1 MESQKADI
9 YHQISV
15 LQQALSSDK
24 SRIAFLLGA
33 GCSTAIRIKNGDGE
47 QTEALI
53 PDVTGLTN
61 IVKDKLKDHNIEA
74 VCTRL
79 NKTNSREP
87 NIEEILSH
95 VRLLQQVI
103 GDSKID
109 ELSKDDLNELEKSIC
124 KEITDAVKKDLPQ
137 DQTPHRNLVTWI
149 GAISRNHA
157 VEIFTPNYDT
167 LMEQALESMN
177 IPYFDGFTGS
187 CNAFFD
193 LHSIENDNLPPRWA
207 RLWKLHGS
215 INWWLDENGN
225 VCRNNGS
232 KLNCAQQ
239 MVYPSHLKYDQS
251 RRMPYLAMLDRL
263 GKFLS
268 DGQSIL
274 ITCGYSFAD
283 QHLNEVI
290 TQRLSANPRAVCF
303 GLLYSEIDKYPLA
316 IQCSQKRANLNLI
329 SKDASFVGTLKRNWN
344 SEGFKSDHEACI
356 IGTVC
361 SEKGENDATKVVC
374 KLGDFNVFGTF
385 LASQLGPYG
394 NLKEERDEQ

>member
-1 MESQKADI
+1 MENQKADI

-33 GCSTAIRIKNGDGE
+33 GCSTAIRVKTDDSE

-53 PDVTGLTN
+53 PDIAGLTK
-61 IVKDKLKDHNIEA
+61 IVREKLKDLNIETICA
-74 VCTRL
+74 RL
-79 NKTNSREP
+79 NKSSSRET

-95 VRLLQQVI
+95 VRILQQVV

-109 ELSKDDLNELEKSIC
+109 DLNRGDLDQLEKSIC
-124 KEITDAVKKDLPQ
+124 TEITNAVKKDLPQ
-137 DQTPHRNLVTWI
+137 YQTPYHNLAAWI
-149 GAISRNHA
+149 GAVSRNHT

-167 LMEQALESMN
+167 LIEQALESMN
-177 IPYFDGFTGS
+177 IPYFDGFVGS

-193 LHSIENDNLPPRWA
+193 LHSMENDTLPPRWA

-215 INWWLDENGN
+215 INWWLDDKGN

-232 KLNCAQQ
+232 ELNYAQQ

-274 ITCGYSFAD
+274 IICGYSFTD

-290 TQRLSANPRAVCF
+290 IQRLSANPHAMCF
-303 GLLYSEIDKYPLA
+303 GLLYMEMDKYYLA
-316 IQCSQKRANLNLI
+316 RKCAAKRPNLNLI
-329 SKDASFVGTLKRNWN
+329 SKDASFIGTLEKNW
-344 SEGFKSDHEACI
+344 EPEIKSDHEACI
-356 IGTVC
+356 IEAVY
-361 SEKGENDATKVVC
+361 SEKIGECDNEKVVC
-374 KLGDFNVFGTF
+374 KLGDFNVLGKF

-394 NLKEERDEQ
+394 NIKEDHNE